1 MPERDDARGRAREYV
16 DAAQTVSFPPS
27 RPIGEAPHE
36 PERALLLY
44 CPKQGGWQSG
54 EWKLGEWTDTL
65 TREEVQTDPLDG
77 TAARAR
83 RDLIKAY

>member
-27 RPIGEAPHE
+27 RPIGEAPRE

-54 EWKLGEWTDTL
+54 EWQLGEWTDTL
-65 TREEVQTDPLDG
+65 TRGKSLKPTHWMEPPPVPVETH
-77 TAARAR
+77 
-83 RDLIKAY
+83 